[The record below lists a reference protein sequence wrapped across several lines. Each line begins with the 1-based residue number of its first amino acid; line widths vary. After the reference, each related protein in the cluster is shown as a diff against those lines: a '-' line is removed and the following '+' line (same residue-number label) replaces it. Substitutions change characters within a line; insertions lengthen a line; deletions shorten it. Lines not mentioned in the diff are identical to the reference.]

1 MGRIRVL
8 PDPLINRIAAGE
20 VVERPA
26 AVVKEL
32 IENSLDAGA
41 ESISIRIEEGGRLLV
56 EVADDGCGMDADDA
70 VAALDRHATSKL
82 GPDSAL
88 DEIATLGFRGE
99 AIPSIAAVSRFAL
112 TTGQGEGGTRVVV
125 EGGKIRESGPAP
137 HPRGT
142 TVTVRDLFYNT
153 PARRRFLRAPSTELG
168 HVVESFL
175 SLAFARPA
183 IRLRLDHGRKRL
195 FDLPPAGDLA
205 GRLAQIEGPEAARE
219 AAIIDAA
226 DGDLR
231 VTGYVVAAGETGPA
245 RRASRRLVVNG
256 RVVRDRLLAR
266 AAARALEQALPSR
279 SAPACL
285 VVLEVP
291 PSKVDVNVHPAK
303 AEVRFAEPGR
313 IHDLVADAVCA
324 ALGARRPPRRAP
336 APQGAWGPPAWR
348 QASVSASAGGLAP
361 GAGDAREA
369 IASAAERFM
378 ARPAGATGRA
388 WLPPPAV
395 AESAPAEIRLASGAP
410 EILGHYRSGYII
422 AADDEGLLLV
432 DQHAAHERIL
442 FEEMTDA
449 ASAEAGAVQP
459 LLFPRTVSL
468 PAVLRGRS
476 ANVSEDLASLGFEV
490 EPFGEETLIV
500 RGVPASLADSDA
512 ESLVAAILSA
522 EGEESGAGS
531 GIEERRRRMLATAA
545 CHAAV
550 KVPAHLTREK
560 LEFIVSRLVTCRTP
574 LKCPHGRP
582 TLLRWDHRSLE
593 RRFGRP

>member
-1 MGRIRVL
+1 MGRIRIL

-41 ESISIRIEEGGRLLV
+41 GSIAIRLEEGGRVLV

-82 GPDSAL
+82 TPDSQL
-88 DEIATLGFRGE
+88 DDIATLGFRGE
-99 AIPSIAAVSRFAL
+99 AIPSIAAVSRFTL

-125 EGGKIRESGPAP
+125 EGGKIRESAPAP

-142 TVTVRDLFYNT
+142 TVTVRDLFFNT

-175 SLAFARPA
+175 SLALARPA
-183 IRLRLDHGRKRL
+183 IRLRLDSGRKRL

-205 GRLAQIEGPEAARE
+205 GRLAQIEGPESARE
-219 AAIIDAA
+219 AAFIDEGQ
-226 DGDLR
+226 GDLH
-231 VTGYVVAAGETGPA
+231 VAGYVVSAGQTGPA
-245 RRASRRLVVNG
+245 RRSSRRLVVNG

-266 AAARALEQALPSR
+266 AAARALEEALPSGA
-279 SAPACL
+279 SPACL
-285 VVLEVP
+285 IVLDLP
-291 PSKVDVNVHPAK
+291 PDKVDVNVHPAK

-313 IHDLVADAVCA
+313 VHDFVAAAVA
-324 ALGARRPPRRAP
+324 SALGSRRPPRSGP
-336 APQGAWGPPAWR
+336 SPQGSRPFTPWGSPAGF
-348 QASVSASAGGLAP
+348 ASRSEA
-361 GAGDAREA
+361 AREA
-369 IASAAERFM
+369 IASAAERYM
-378 ARPAGATGRA
+378 ERTPEAAGERWTRH
-388 WLPPPAV
+388 PAV

-410 EILGHYRSGYII
+410 EVLGHYRSGYIL
-422 AADDEGLLLV
+422 AADDEGLILV

-449 ASAEAGAVQP
+449 AAADAGGIQP
-459 LLFPRTVSL
+459 LLFPRTVAL

-476 ANVSEDLASLGFEV
+476 ASVTEDLASLGFEV

-500 RGVPASLADSDA
+500 RGVPASLAEADA

-522 EGEESGAGS
+522 EGEESGASS
-531 GIEERRRRMLATAA
+531 GMEERRRRMLATAA

-560 LEFIVSRLVTCRTP
+560 LQFILSRLVTCRTP